1 MPKKS
6 GEREGAKYVR
16 YFGPVL
22 DALRQLGGSGTPSEV
37 TNKVAENLNIPE
49 TQQTELL
56 KSGSPRFANQIAW
69 ARNYLKLEGYID
81 SSKKGVWVLTNAG
94 YRSRLTQEDA
104 RKLFLKWVA
113 FHQGQKQ
120 KKVNS
125 LPIESATPD
134 DSSAD
139 TYQGHREELLA
150 LLKKLPPSGFETL
163 CQRLL
168 RDHGFDSVVVTG
180 RSGDGG
186 IDGHG
191 ILKLNPFVTFKV
203 LFQCKRYDKQVN
215 PSHIREFQGV
225 ISGRADKG
233 IIITTGTFSNQAR
246 SEAVRDGAPPIE
258 LIDGQNLIEMFEELE
273 LGLKPKT
280 VFEIDRDFFDQFGS
294 KEMNRHSATE
304 DPSPY
309 KNKKRSLSKPA

>member
-1 MPKKS
+1 MPNKN
-6 GEREGAKYVR
+6 GEREGAKFVR

-22 DALRQLGGSGTPSEV
+22 DALRQLDGSGTPSEV

-56 KSGSPRFANQIAW
+56 KSGSPRFANQVAW

-81 SSKKGVWVLTNAG
+81 SSKKGVWVLTEAG
-94 YRSRLTQEDA
+94 YKAHLSAEDA
-104 RKLFLKWVA
+104 RKLFSKWVA
-113 FHQGQKQ
+113 IHQGQRQEKT
-120 KKVNS
+120 KSSPV
-125 LPIESATPD
+125 ESAVPD

-139 TYQGHREELLA
+139 TYQDHREELLA
-150 LLKKLPPSGFETL
+150 LLKKLPPAGFEKL

-168 RDHGFDSVVVTG
+168 RDHGFDSVIVTG

-258 LIDGQNLIEMFEELE
+258 LIDGQNLIELFEELE
-273 LGLKPKT
+273 LGLKPKRAY
-280 VFEIDRDFFDQFGS
+280 EIDYDFFGQFGS
-294 KEMNRHSATE
+294 KEMNRHSATVIQAS
-304 DPSPY
+304 DKS
-309 KNKKRSLSKPA
+309 KKRSLTNPA